1 MTKRHDL
8 ALLLALSAALPAC
21 TADDASNDEVEAST
35 GTDTT
40 TSAGTAT
47 GATETGESSGSES
60 SGSEST
66 SESSGET
73 GDTTDTGTDS
83 TTGVVDPNE
92 QIPPPDAEG
101 CHAIYAQDLLPEFSL
116 TIAPD
121 VLEQL
126 EWEWVNGA
134 MNEAM
139 GIDPNPYHP
148 LDAFQYEDIV
158 ITDAQ
163 IRLRGNPDFWEPDDK
178 LQYQISF
185 NEVDPDGRFLGLRK
199 ILFDAATFNRHML
212 RDRLSLSIMR
222 DMGLE
227 APCANN
233 ARVVINGEYYG
244 IFTNLEKIDKEFLQ
258 RVFVDDEGDLWK
270 RANWELET
278 NELTSNDM
286 RLDALKDA
294 VTVAELEQYL
304 DLEQALKVFAAEAI
318 LPNSDGMWAGGL
330 NFYLYDDPTRGKFV
344 MLPWDLDNTFERFN
358 DPPDGEYPINPDPVV
373 WEKQTTHGRP
383 WYDLALTDPEWFSY
397 YILSIEAQLDS
408 SYQPAVLHEK
418 IDTWTAQIEQ
428 SVLEDVNKPYPNS
441 TYYNK
446 VEELHEYVQQRY
458 EFLDQWLVCWQM
470 GGTPDAEGYCVAP

>member
-1 MTKRHDL
+1 MKRPDIAMFL
-8 ALLLALSAALPAC
+8 ALCAALPAC
-21 TADDASNDEVEAST
+21 TDDGGSTDEVDAST
-35 GTDTT
+35 GTDSTT
-40 TSAGTAT
+40 TM
-47 GATETGESSGSES
+47 GASESTTEAGESSGSES
-60 SGSEST
+60 TESTESTTEST
-66 SESSGET
+66 S
-73 GDTTDTGTDS
+73 DTASTSDTGTDS
-83 TTGVVDPNE
+83 TTGVIDPNE

-101 CHAIYAQDLLPEFSL
+101 CHAIYAQDLLPEFHL
-116 TIAPD
+116 TIAPAELAA
-121 VLEQL
+121 LEQ
-126 EWEWVNGA
+126 EWLDGA

-148 LDAFQYEDIV
+148 LDTFAYQDIV
-158 ITDAQ
+158 IHDAQ
-163 IRLRGNPDFWEPDDK
+163 IRLRGNPDFWEPEDK
-178 LQYQISF
+178 LQFQISF
-185 NEVDPDGRFLGLRK
+185 NEIDPDGRFLGLRK
-199 ILFDAATFNRHML
+199 VLFDAATFNRHLL

-244 IFTNLEKIDKEFLQ
+244 IFTNIEKIDKEFLQ

-278 NELTSNDM
+278 NEETSNDL
-286 RLDALKDA
+286 RLDALKDT

-318 LPNSDGMWAGGL
+318 LPDSDGMWAGGL

-344 MLPWDLDNTFERFN
+344 MLPWDLDNTFERFD

-373 WEKQTTHGRP
+373 WEKPTTHGRP
-383 WYDLALTDPEWFSY
+383 WYDLALTDPEWFTY
-397 YILSIEAQLDS
+397 YVMAIEAQTYA
-408 SYQPAVLHEK
+408 SYQPAVLHET

-428 SVLEDVNKPYPNS
+428 SVLEDVNKPYPNT

-446 VEELHEYVQQRY
+446 VQELHDYVQQRY
-458 EFLDQWLVCWQM
+458 EFLDQWLACWQM